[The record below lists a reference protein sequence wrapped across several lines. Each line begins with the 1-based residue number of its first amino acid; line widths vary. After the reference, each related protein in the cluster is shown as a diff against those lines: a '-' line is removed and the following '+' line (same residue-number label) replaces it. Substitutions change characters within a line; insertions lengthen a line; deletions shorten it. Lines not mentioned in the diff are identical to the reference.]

1 MSIYHD
7 HAYKHGVGWS
17 TWHFEWVTKYRYKV
31 FRVEQLQ
38 KLCVI
43 FLHEAS
49 RRYRFGIEELEVA
62 DDHVPVIAHLRPS
75 MSPAQAV
82 RLMKGYSSHMLFKVE
97 EQRLK
102 SFYWQK
108 AKKRSLWSDG
118 KFMASV
124 GHITLE
130 KAKEYVKNHK
140 AHDANLFFIR
150 NPHHSWLG
158 RRSIKSMMCCITQCS
173 FATFHRSA

>member
-17 TWHFEWVTKYRYKV
+17 TWHFEWITKYRYKV

-43 FLHEAS
+43 FLHEAA

-62 DDHVPVIAHLRPS
+62 EDHVHVIASLRPS
-75 MSPAQAV
+75 MSAARAV
-82 RLMKGYSSHMLFKVE
+82 QLMKGYLSHMLFKVE

-102 SFYWQK
+102 SFYWRD

-130 KAKEYVKNHK
+130 KAKDYVKNHK
-140 AHDANLFFIR
+140 AHDAKLFFIR
-150 NPHHSWLG
+150 NPHHLWLG
-158 RRSIKSMMCCITQCS
+158 RRSIINVSDYWKS
-173 FATFHRSA
+173 SAVTPSISP